1 VEAPPTTTVASE
13 KIAALV
19 AKVGGDQKT
28 IGPYATIDVGG
39 THPMGHMDGCANDNN
54 CTVLS

>member
-1 VEAPPTTTVASE
+1 VASE

-19 AKVGGDQKT
+19 AKVGGDQKKT
-28 IGPYATIDVGG
+28 IGLYATIDVGG